1 MKLRFT
7 AIAAG
12 LLAAASAMATT
23 IPITLTAPEGS
34 GMTVDYDASTNV
46 YTLTVGSTA
55 GKQTVRTNEL
65 TVPWPA
71 DVLYFKVDYITTE
84 EFTDLPATAYKC
96 RTGSSTEARTF
107 TGSFTKSDSWQ
118 SYDLYLRT
126 WRRSIKFGELAGQY
140 VDFDFSKLK
149 EGTVVKLRN
158 PRWSSDE
165 EAYAPVSVQAGAD
178 NILEAENFNQS
189 VSTPTHTSRQL
200 DYPERPV
207 YKNPTGD
214 RFPIYAWCGIDY
226 HMEGFEN
233 DIDLG
238 GERLKREYKEMEEC
252 GFTFTEGTSWPGV
265 DMAALFPGQCINT
278 STPIDLLEGTNL
290 KVIVFAGLDN
300 DPSLAEKYKSSPR
313 LAGYHIGDEPRV
325 GDFGYLRRKMESIRQ
340 YDDEHLMYANLH
352 HIGTDMP
359 TIGATSYEN
368 YVTEYVRQVGLGFL
382 SFDYYP
388 VRQKDDTGEI
398 FLKND
403 YFKNLEVM
411 SKMAKYYGMPFWS
424 FAHSVA
430 SECSTAN
437 ESYPTPTDAHLRV
450 QIFMS
455 LAYGAQG
462 IQYYTYACPN
472 PYDYMKYHDAPLDFY
487 GNKTPVWDI
496 VKDINT
502 DIHAMT
508 DVFLGAQLVQAAYT
522 HAVPPVG
529 CMRLTADMLP
539 EGVTSVT
546 SDGQGV
552 AVTLLQNG
560 NKLYM
565 MIVNPDI
572 DHDQNVTIGLDSKL
586 TQIKTDGTPAEVSGE
601 QKHTLKPG
609 GHLVYL
615 VDDNAPAIEKFE
627 PTEMQF
633 ARADYRADADDVI
646 ITADIAASGGH
657 FIPDMGDRTNW
668 NVFSSIIPDA
678 SNHVITEED
687 AIANWGATFSYQVSV
702 PEDMDVNIFVG
713 HSVPWSEYGRVASTG
728 ATPGYGYMVEN
739 NPSLN
744 WPKAYAAAMKLEI
757 DGMTMTP
764 ANQPL
769 RPAVPETFDPAGT
782 EFNRILADKS
792 LWVSTLNADNTPSDV
807 LYFWPKE
814 GGKDDVEFRY
824 NELPDYQSVHLTAG
838 EHKIVVKSL
847 SYPWHFDAL
856 KIDTKTYS
864 GIDAIGVDVDNE
876 NAPVEWFN
884 LQGIRINPD
893 TAAPGLYLHRQGS
906 KTTKIVL

>member
-1 MKLRFT
+1 M
-7 AIAAG
+7 
-12 LLAAASAMATT
+12 ASACMASAATF
-23 IPITLTAPEGS
+23 PITLTAPEGS
-34 GMTVDYDASTNV
+34 SMTVAYDAATNV
-46 YTLTVGSTA
+46 YTLTTGPTS

-65 TVPWPA
+65 TAPWPE
-71 DVLYFKVDYITTE
+71 DVLYLKFDYITAE

-107 TGSFTKSDSWQ
+107 TGKFTTSDTWQ
-118 SYDLYLRT
+118 PYNFYFRT
-126 WRRSIKFGELAGQY
+126 WRRSIKFGENVGQY
-140 VDFDFSKLK
+140 VDFNFTGLP
-149 EGTVVKLRN
+149 EGTVIKLHD
-158 PRWSSDE
+158 PRWTSDE
-165 EAYAPVSVQAGAD
+165 EAYKLVAIQEGVD
-178 NILEAENFNQS
+178 NIIEAEDFNKS
-189 VSTPTHTSRQL
+189 VSAPTHTSRQL

-207 YKNPTGD
+207 YKNPTDD

-226 HMEGFEN
+226 HVEGFEN

-238 GERLKREYKEMEEC
+238 AVRLKKEYKEMEEC

-265 DMAALFPGQCINT
+265 DMAALFPGQCVNT
-278 STPIDLLEGTNL
+278 NTPIDLLEGTNL
-290 KVIVFAGLDN
+290 KIIARAGLDN
-300 DPSLAEKYKSSPR
+300 EPELAEIYKTSPR

-325 GDFGYLRRKMESIRQ
+325 GDFNYLRRKMESIRQ
-340 YDDEHLMYANLH
+340 YDDEHLMYGNLH
-352 HIGTDMP
+352 HIGTNMP
-359 TIGATSYEN
+359 EIGATSYEN
-368 YVTEYVRQVGLGFL
+368 YVTEYVRQVGLGML

-388 VRQKDDTGEI
+388 VRLRADNGEI
-398 FLKND
+398 YLRQD
-403 YFKNLEVM
+403 YFKNLEVVA
-411 SKMAKYYGMPFWS
+411 KMAKYYGMPFWS

-430 SECSTAN
+430 SGCSVPN
-437 ESYPTPTDAHLRV
+437 ESYPSPTDAHLRV
-450 QIFMS
+450 QVFMS

-462 IQYYTYACPN
+462 MQYYTYACPN
-472 PYDYMKYHDAPLDFY
+472 PYTDMNYHDAPIDWD
-487 GNKTPVWDI
+487 GNKTYVWYI
-496 VKDINT
+496 VRDINA

-508 DVFLGAQLVQAAYT
+508 DVFLGAELVQAAYT
-522 HAVPPVG
+522 HAETPVG
-529 CMRLTADMLP
+529 CMRLTPDMLP
-539 EGVTSVT
+539 KGVTSVT

-572 DHDQNVTIGLDSKL
+572 DHDQNVTIGLSSKL

-601 QKHTLKPG
+601 QKHTLKSG

-615 VDDNAPAIEKFE
+615 VDDNAPAIEKFDV
-627 PTEMQF
+627 TERPF
-633 ARADYRADADDVI
+633 DRADYRNDANTVV
-646 ITADIAASGGH
+646 ITAHDGASGGH
-657 FIPDMGDRTNW
+657 FLPDMGDRTTW
-668 NVFSSIIPDA
+668 NAFSGIMPDA
-678 SNHVITEED
+678 SSHVITEDD
-687 AIANWGATFSYQVSV
+687 AIANWGSYYNYYVSV

-744 WPKAYAAAMKLEI
+744 WPKAYAAAMKLEL
-757 DGMTMTP
+757 DGKDLTP

-792 LWVSTLNADNTPSDV
+792 LWVSTANADNTPSDV

-824 NELPDYQSVHLTAG
+824 NELPDYQNVHLTAG

-864 GIDAIGVDVDNE
+864 GIESIGVDTDE

-893 TAAPGLYLHRQGS
+893 TAAPGIYLRRQGS
-906 KTTKIVL
+906 KTTKVVL